1 MFLRILAKK
10 GNTCYCWCGV
20 EFNNV
25 EYKVLISV
33 VFKWEFYMYSCW
45 LWCLIC
51 SIQYS
56 FSMF

>member
-10 GNTCYCWCGV
+10 GNTCYCWCGE

-33 VFKWEFYMYSCW
+33 VF
-45 LWCLIC
+45 
-51 SIQYS
+51 
-56 FSMF
+56 